1 MKSDLFEKVPPKIMF
16 RILLCWPE
24 MSEAD
29 MDGMAVG
36 VEASH

>member
-16 RILLCWPE
+16 RILLCWSE